1 MLTKDFAICI
11 RTVDYSETS
20 QIVTF
25 FTKEH
30 GKISAIA
37 KGSKRQKSAF
47 DGPIEN
53 FASGQIM
60 FTSTDKDKLATLT
73 EFQTTSYGSIGL
85 YKNIFVLNC
94 CFFASEL
101 LTKLTDDYD
110 PHPELFDSFVQFIQN
125 AQEYKEDRILSL
137 LILFQLTLLSE
148 VGLQPV
154 LNYCTNCKTS
164 CQPRGKNNEFYFSS
178 SSNGLICKDCEISFP
193 DKIRLSESAAN
204 CLMNLNIIT
213 QANEATLREIEKILV
228 IHFTNILNHPPKM
241 AKYVL
246 NKQNTHF

>member
-1 MLTKDFAICI
+1 MLTRDLAICI

-25 FTKEH
+25 FTKQH

-53 FASGQIM
+53 FTYGQII
-60 FTSTDKDKLATLT
+60 FTDTDRDKLATLT
-73 EFQTTSYGSIGL
+73 EFQTSFYSTTL

-101 LTKLTDDYD
+101 LNKLTDDYD
-110 PHPELFDSFVQFIQN
+110 PHEGLFESFLQFIQN
-125 AQEYKEDRILSL
+125 AQEQDEDGILSL
-137 LILFQLTLLSE
+137 LIIFQLSLLSE

-154 LNYCTNCKTS
+154 LNYCANCKTRYS
-164 CQPRGKNNEFYFSS
+164 IRNTNHEYYFSS
-178 SSNGLICKDCEISFP
+178 TANGLICKDCEMSFH
-193 DKIRLSESAAN
+193 DKIRLSQSAAD
-204 CLMNLNIIT
+204 CLANLTLIT
-213 QANEATLREIEKILV
+213 NTNKNTLREIEKIMV
-228 IHFTNILNHPPKM
+228 IHFTNILGHQPKM
-241 AKYVL
+241 AKHIL
-246 NKQNTHF
+246 TM